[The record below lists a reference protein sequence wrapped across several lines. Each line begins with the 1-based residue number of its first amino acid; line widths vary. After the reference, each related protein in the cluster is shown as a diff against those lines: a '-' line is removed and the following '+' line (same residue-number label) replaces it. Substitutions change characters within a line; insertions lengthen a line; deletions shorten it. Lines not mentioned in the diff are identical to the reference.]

1 MGTPSFLY
9 FIEKDAELQVLC
21 PRWHSS
27 NRIRIWTL
35 EVWFKNMHSL
45 YYLSFSI
52 LSIRPLYFSAFLT
65 PWTIIGARQFSSS
78 FFFSHSILT
87 TFKQIATISVHILPW
102 SNIFKVMLLYRH
114 HDLDLNPGP
123 SGSNT
128 LTLHTAKAQWDSQWS
143 AITCYLYVSLVY
155 AHPLFPLC
163 GSFSIKAQWYL

>member
-1 MGTPSFLY
+1 MLSCRYFAQGDTLVTESGFELWKSDLRTCILY
-9 FIEKDAELQVLC
+9 
-21 PRWHSS
+21 
-27 NRIRIWTL
+27 TTY
-35 EVWFKNMHSL
+35 HSL
-45 YYLSFSI
+45 YYLSG
-52 LSIRPLYFSAFLT
+52 LYTFL
-65 PWTIIGARQFSSS
+65 PSLLPELLLVPGNFLLL
-78 FFFSHSILT
+78 FFSHSILT

-114 HDLDLNPGP
+114 HDLDLNTGP